1 MYKLATVLALI
12 VTLLAAPMSAQTIA
26 LDDSKAEFIVNLRN
40 AEISVL
46 AEQVS
51 EITQRTLIIDPN
63 LTGSVTVISSKQ
75 LTQAGVWSLFQS
87 MLRVRGFVAVE
98 SGVVWEIVPETQSVS
113 KGGTTV
119 SYTHLRAHETPEHLV
134 CRLLLEKKKLHVKL
148 RMNV

>member
-1 MYKLATVLALI
+1 MYKLVTVLALI
-12 VTLLAAPMSAQTIA
+12 VSLLAAPMSAQTIA

-87 MLRVRGFVAVE
+87 MHSTGRARGG
-98 SGVVWEIVPETQSVS
+98 SGRCYQTCP
-113 KGGTTV
+113 
-119 SYTHLRAHETPEHLV
+119 P
-134 CRLLLEKKKLHVKL
+134 
-148 RMNV
+148 